1 MEDSA
6 LLTIIPPGSSTLVSS
21 GCGREALVWVLV
33 LGAALVVFF
42 PKYLK
47 YRRTKHLSRGRAW
60 RKEPKIHSILSVIV
74 NFPKHTPPWVQNV
87 CCVGSLLQ
95 VLAGC
100 LTAAAVSL
108 CQLHSS
114 PSNLSIASIAAHCS
128 EGSSLSPPHLR
139 HTTCVPGGVWQQ
151 RLLIV
156 APCRS
161 LHEHRCIC
169 VQQPIS

>member
-60 RKEPKIHSILSVIV
+60 RQEPKIHSILSIIV
-74 NFPKHTPPWVQNV
+74 NFREHTPSWGTE
-87 CCVGSLLQ
+87 CLLCGLL
-95 VLAGC
+95 LAVPGC
-100 LTAAAVSL
+100 LTAAVS
-108 CQLHSS
+108 
-114 PSNLSIASIAAHCS
+114 
-128 EGSSLSPPHLR
+128 
-139 HTTCVPGGVWQQ
+139 
-151 RLLIV
+151 
-156 APCRS
+156 
-161 LHEHRCIC
+161 
-169 VQQPIS
+169 